1 MSYDYLFRIIL
12 IGDTRV
18 GKTSLCYKLT
28 DDKFLPSCESTIGVD
43 FSSLNVTIA
52 NRITIK
58 CQFWDTAG
66 CERFRA
72 ITKSYY
78 HDTAIIILVFSLA
91 DETTFNS
98 LESWIHEIN
107 HNVNTSN
114 HKILL
119 IGNQTDKNPRRI
131 DFQEAMD
138 FAKSHNAFYLETSAK
153 DDDTLYTRFKDF
165 LEDVFL
171 DSDFMNNCSG
181 VRSMVSMKKK
191 APKEIRNCSRET
203 GFCCGCNVM

>member
-66 CERFRA
+66 CERFRS

-98 LESWIHEIN
+98 LESVPI
-107 HNVNTSN
+107 
-114 HKILL
+114 K
-119 IGNQTDKNPRRI
+119 
-131 DFQEAMD
+131 
-138 FAKSHNAFYLETSAK
+138 
-153 DDDTLYTRFKDF
+153 
-165 LEDVFL
+165 
-171 DSDFMNNCSG
+171 
-181 VRSMVSMKKK
+181 
-191 APKEIRNCSRET
+191 
-203 GFCCGCNVM
+203 

>member
-1 MSYDYLFRIIL
+1 
-12 IGDTRV
+12 
-18 GKTSLCYKLT
+18 
-28 DDKFLPSCESTIGVD
+28 
-43 FSSLNVTIA
+43 LNVTIA

-203 GFCCGCNVM
+203 GFCCGCNIM